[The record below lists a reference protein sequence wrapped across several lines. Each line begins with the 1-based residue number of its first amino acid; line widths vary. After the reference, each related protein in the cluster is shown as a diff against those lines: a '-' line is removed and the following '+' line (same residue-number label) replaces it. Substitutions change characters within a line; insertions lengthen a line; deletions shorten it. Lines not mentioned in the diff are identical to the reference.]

1 MILPALKE
9 ILAQDRFPS
18 HRAFWLRAENKTAVD
33 AEDD

>member
-18 HRAFWLRAENKTAVD
+18 HLAFWLRAENKTAVD